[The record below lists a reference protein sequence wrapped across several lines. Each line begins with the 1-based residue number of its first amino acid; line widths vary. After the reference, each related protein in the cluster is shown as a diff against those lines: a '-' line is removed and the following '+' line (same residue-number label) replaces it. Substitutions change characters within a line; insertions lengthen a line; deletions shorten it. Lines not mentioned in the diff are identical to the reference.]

1 MPSEQASG
9 TPNSNPDTN
18 ASGTSFN
25 IPTLPNGDIDL
36 DKLPTPLAELTRRLL
51 KETREANEE
60 ARKAKSSAKQQ
71 LDNLLAESG
80 NHKTLAEQR
89 AGEIAALE
97 PYKTRAEALEA
108 VIQKQNET
116 RISSIPESMRSLV
129 PSLPPEALADWLA
142 SNAALLQRTPPTLD
156 AGKSSNISSAPQVNA
171 ELAAMA
177 KKAGIPLENVQRTL
191 NQEKANNA

>member
-9 TPNSNPDTN
+9 TPNSTPDTN
-18 ASGTSFN
+18 ASGTQFT
-25 IPTLPNGDIDL
+25 IPTTANGDIDI

-60 ARKAKSSAKQQ
+60 ARKAKASARQQ

-89 AGEIAALE
+89 ASQIAELE
-97 PYKTRAEALEA
+97 PYKTRAEALAA
-108 VIQKQNET
+108 VIQNQNQA
-116 RISSIPESMRSLV
+116 RIASIPESMRSLV
-129 PSLPPEALADWLA
+129 PSLPPEALADWLTQ
-142 SNAALLQRTPPTLD
+142 NAPLLQRTAPALD
-156 AGKSSNISSAPQVNA
+156 AGKTSNVSSAPQVNA

-177 KKAGIPLENVQRTL
+177 KKAGIPIENVQKTL